1 MLKKKKGFTLIELM
15 VVVLIIA
22 ILSAIALPQYRI
34 AVEKTR
40 ITTNIPMLK
49 ALHDAIIQ
57 YYGTKGEFPTSFSK
71 LSVTVPKG
79 IYTVSGKTITKSD
92 SSCIIILQDANNPPA
107 LDLTCK
113 MNGGG
118 LNDWIMSFQF
128 VTINAAQGGGL
139 TPGDRLFKV
148 QTTDEHNSKLLRQAA
163 LSSGWQDLGGGTFRM
178 P

>member
-1 MLKKKKGFTLIELM
+1 MLKNKKGFTLIELM

-22 ILSAIALPQYRI
+22 ILAAIALPQYRI

-40 ITTNIPMLK
+40 ISTNIPIMK

-57 YYGTKGEFPTSFSK
+57 YYGTKGEYPTSFSK

-79 IYTVSGKTITKSD
+79 LYNVSGKTLTKSD
-92 SSCIIILQDANNPPA
+92 NSCIIILQDGNTPPA

-113 MNGGG
+113 TNGGA
-118 LNDWIMSFQF
+118 LNDWIMSFRF
-128 VTINAAQGGGL
+128 VTISSAQGGGL
-139 TPGDRLFKV
+139 TPGKRLFKV
-148 QTTDEHNSKLLRQAA
+148 QTTDEHNRKLLRQAA
-163 LSSGWQDLGGGTFRM
+163 LSSGWKEEESYTFTM

>member
-1 MLKKKKGFTLIELM
+1 MLKHKKGFTLIELM

-22 ILSAIALPQYRI
+22 ILAAIALPQYRI

-40 ITTNIPMLK
+40 IATNIPMMK

-79 IYTVSGKTITKSD
+79 VYNVSGKTLTKSD
-92 SSCIIILQDANNPPA
+92 NSCIIILQDTNNPPA

-113 MNGGG
+113 TSGGA

-128 VTINAAQGGGL
+128 VTISAAQGGGL

-148 QTTDEHNSKLLRQAA
+148 QTTDQYNNKLLRQSA
-163 LSSGWQDLGGGTFRM
+163 LSSGWQDLGGGAFKM

>member
-1 MLKKKKGFTLIELM
+1 MFKNNKGFTLMELM

-22 ILSAIALPQYRI
+22 ILGAIALPQYRI

-40 ITTNIPMLK
+40 IVTNITMMK

-57 YYGTKGEFPTSFSK
+57 YYGTKGEYPTSFSK

-79 IYTVSGKTITKSD
+79 LYTVAGKTMTKND
-92 SSCIIILQDANNPPA
+92 NTCVLMLQDTNNPPS

-113 MNGGG
+113 TSGGS
-118 LNDWIMSFQF
+118 LNDWVISYRF
-128 VTINAAQGGGL
+128 VPIPEAQGGGL
-139 TPGDRLFKV
+139 TTGQRRFRV
-148 QTTDEHNSKLLRQAA
+148 QASETERKDLLRKTAFA
-163 LSSGWQDLGGGTFRM
+163 SGWQDLGGDEFLM

>member
-1 MLKKKKGFTLIELM
+1 MLKNKKGFTLLELM

-22 ILSAIALPQYRI
+22 ILAAIALPQYRI

-40 ITTNIPMLK
+40 ISTNITMMK

-79 IYTVSGKTITKSD
+79 LYTVSGKTLTKSD
-92 SSCIIILQDANNPPA
+92 NSCIIILQDGNNPPA

-113 MNGGG
+113 TNGGA

-128 VTINAAQGGGL
+128 ITISTGQGGGL

-148 QTTDEHNSKLLRQAA
+148 QTTDDYNNKLLRQTA
-163 LSSGWQDLGGGTFRM
+163 LSSGWKDLGGGTFRM